1 MFTPHITPEMRHKLE
16 TALAEKGR
24 CALAA
29 MSFSATAFLVLELC
43 SEFRR
48 TVVVIA
54 DSLHS
59 LDELHRNL
67 LALAGTHPER
77 ILYYPAWEALPG
89 RKDGRQTGE
98 DGLPCDVS
106 SVASGAKGEA
116 LAKQGHPQQ
125 AAVQTEVVGE
135 RLQTLERLIALPSP
149 VVIATC
155 VQALMQMTLAPAVL
169 KANTFRIALGQEY
182 DPQILI
188 PRLEQ
193 TGYAFEPEVQAKGQA
208 AWRGGLLDIWPLNAA
223 APFRIEFVG
232 AMVETIRSFDPAS
245 QRSFARLKGAIL
257 PPASEWN
264 LMFAQNFD
272 EKHVIARAG
281 AEARCHFMNYLP
293 PELIY
298 LWSEPVTG
306 DWPAAVCHPAG
317 GIRHHAAIYEEALQE
332 AESGSSGAAL
342 PFGRT
347 TPATHDATAV
357 SERRNGFKPRG
368 FKIKDLTISFARVHQ
383 IIAKNTR
390 AWQCLPDTSTW
401 SVEREGASVEW
412 KTDTDSDWPPHAE
425 RLDLGFRTMTALAA
439 PRRDTDL
446 LGSGPDVFAERRRQ
460 WLASLAE
467 RARLY
472 MAFPLR
478 QKDVAGQAG
487 GQARQGLRVHIFFY
501 TQGALDRFREL
512 NPEPAFQLHVGMLSD
527 GFMQAD
533 LQLAVLSES
542 NLLGRPK
549 LLPDRAARTTK
560 RMAATRKAGLVMEE
574 TITDWTSLEPGD
586 LVVHVD
592 HGIGRYLG
600 LTEIMFP
607 SHAQRSPAL
616 PDEGG
621 DGKRQEALTIEYA
634 EKAKLYVPVAQAH
647 LLSRYVG
654 VGKHAPNLHRL
665 GSARWPREKDAA
677 ERAVRDLAADL
688 LKIQAVRESK
698 AGIAFPP
705 DTPWQNEFE
714 ASFPYQETADQE
726 HAIRDV
732 KRDMETSRPMDRLV
746 CGDVGYGK
754 TEVAMRA
761 AFKCVMSGKQAAVL
775 APTTV
780 LAQQHYEVFAE
791 RMAAYPIRVELL
803 CRFRTLQEQADVVR
817 ALFTGGVDIVI
828 GTHRLIQP
836 DVRFKDLGLVI
847 IDEEQRFGV
856 SHKER
861 FKHLQQ
867 LVDVLTLTAT
877 PIPRTLYMSLTGAK
891 EISVIQ
897 TSPKT
902 RQSIETI
909 VAKNDDCVIRD
920 AILRELNRG
929 GQIYYL
935 HNRVHSIER
944 VRARLEK
951 LVPEAR
957 MAVGHGRMP
966 TTALA
971 RIMRDFARGAYDL
984 LLCTTIIESG
994 IDIPNV
1000 NTILIDRADR
1010 FGMADLYQLRGRVGR
1025 SSRKAY
1031 AYMLLPVHGHL
1042 LDTSRQRIQAIL
1054 EHTELGAG
1062 FRLAMRDLEIRG
1074 AGNLLGPEQSGHI
1087 AAIGFDLYCQL
1098 LRYTIAQMS
1107 KTVPAASVS
1116 RRSASPFAQTLRR
1129 DMPAKTGAAVSPMR
1143 IVHVETK
1150 LDFIDLSVQAVD
1162 PTRSAFLPMTYVEDE
1177 RLRISVYRQ
1186 VAAAM
1191 TLEEIAGL
1199 REEFKDR
1206 FGPLP
1211 PPLERLLKIAG
1222 LRILAADKKITMIEA
1237 QAGKIILHRHEELL
1251 QIKHRF
1257 PRLRATGADA
1267 QLDEIQQWLKRV
1279 EEKGFRQECSMT
1291 DE

>member
-1 MFTPHITPEMRHKLE
+1 MFTLHITPEMRRKLE
-16 TALAEKGR
+16 AALAEKGR
-24 CALAA
+24 CRLAA
-29 MSFSATAFLVLELC
+29 MSFSATAFLALDLLA
-43 SEFRR
+43 EFRR
-48 TVVVIA
+48 TVVVVA
-54 DSLHS
+54 DSMHS
-59 LDELHRNL
+59 LDELRRNL
-67 LALAGTHPER
+67 LALSGTALAGVHPER
-77 ILYYPAWEALPG
+77 ILYYPAWESLPG
-89 RKDGRQTGE
+89 RE
-98 DGLPCDVS
+98 DGLP
-106 SVASGAKGEA
+106 SVATNVVRAKEGHQ
-116 LAKQGHPQQ
+116 KQ
-125 AAVQTEVVGE
+125 ATVQTEVVGE
-135 RLQTLERLIALPSP
+135 RLQTLERLIGLQARCRLQAP

-155 VQALMQMTLAPAVL
+155 VQALMQMTLSPTVL
-169 KANTFRIALGQEY
+169 KVHTFRVALGEEH
-182 DPQILI
+182 DPEMLAK
-188 PRLEQ
+188 RLEQ

-208 AWRGGLLDIWPLNAA
+208 AWRGGLLDVWALNEA

-232 AMVETIRSFDPAS
+232 ATVETIRSFDPAS
-245 QRSFARLKGAIL
+245 QRSFARLPGSAGALRPGEKEAVL
-257 PPASEWN
+257 PPVNEWN
-264 LMFAQNFD
+264 MM
-272 EKHVIARAG
+272 RSG
-281 AEARCHFMNYLP
+281 TEARCLFMNYLP

-298 LWSEPVTG
+298 LWSEPVTVMPQLHGRLPKLYHPSG
-306 DWPAAVCHPAG
+306 DVSTSAVAQGAMADTSLDMTHRTGHSELKRGISPVAGRPAG
-317 GIRHHAAIYEEALQE
+317 IRYHAAIYQEALDE
-332 AESGSSGAAL
+332 AK
-342 PFGRT
+342 
-347 TPATHDATAV
+347 V
-357 SERRNGFKPRG
+357 S
-368 FKIKDLTISFARVHQ
+368 DLTIPFASVHRV
-383 IIAKNTR
+383 ITENPR
-390 AWQCLPDTSTW
+390 AWQCLPDPVFESTY
-401 SVEREGASVEW
+401 SVERQALPACPAEAASRRGKRFLRRQGYGGQVAQASEAASVDQADM
-412 KTDTDSDWPPHAE
+412 TDETDHQIDWPPPAPHV
-425 RLDLGFRTMTALAA
+425 DLGFRSVTELAA
-439 PRRDTDL
+439 PHRDL
-446 LGSGPDVFAERRRQ
+446 LAPDIFAEHRRQ

-467 RARLY
+467 RTRPSA
-472 MAFPLR
+472 
-478 QKDVAGQAG
+478 D
-487 GQARQGLRVHIFFY
+487 GLRVHIFFY

-512 NPEPAFQLHVGMLSD
+512 NPEPAFHLHVGMLSD
-527 GFMQAD
+527 GFMQVD

-549 LLPDRAARTTK
+549 LLPDRTARTTA
-560 RMAATRKAGLVMEE
+560 RVPTSRRVGASAGE
-574 TITDWTSLEPGD
+574 TITDWTNLEPGD
-586 LVVHVD
+586 FVVHVD
-592 HGIGRYLG
+592 HGIGHYLG
-600 LTEIMFP
+600 LYEIMF
-607 SHAQRSPAL
+607 
-616 PDEGG
+616 

-634 EKAKLYVPVAQAH
+634 DKAKLYVPVSQAH

-654 VGKHAPNLHRL
+654 VGKHAPSLHRL

-688 LKIQAVRESK
+688 LEIQAAREAK

-714 ASFPYQETADQE
+714 ASFPYQETEDQE
-726 HAIRDV
+726 RAIHDV

-761 AFKCVMSGKQAAVL
+761 AFKCVMSGKQVAMLV
-775 APTTV
+775 PTTV

-791 RMAAYPIRVELL
+791 RMAAYPMRVELL
-803 CRFRTLQEQADVVR
+803 CRFRTLPEQADVVR

-856 SHKER
+856 GHKER

-897 TSPKT
+897 TSPRA
-902 RQSIETI
+902 RQAIETI
-909 VAKNDDCVIRD
+909 VAKNDDRVIRD

-944 VRARLEK
+944 VRERLEK

-957 MAVGHGRMP
+957 MVVGHGQMP
-966 TTALA
+966 TSVLSH
-971 RIMRDFARGAYDL
+971 IIRDFARGDYDL

-1098 LRYTIAQMS
+1098 LRHTIAQMS
-1107 KTVPAASVS
+1107 KT
-1116 RRSASPFAQTLRR
+1116 
-1129 DMPAKTGAAVSPMR
+1129 GATALPTR
-1143 IVHVETK
+1143 IVHVEVK
-1150 LDFIDLSVQAVD
+1150 LDFIDLSTQAAD
-1162 PTRSAFLPMTYVEDE
+1162 PAHSAFLPVAYVEDE

-1186 VAAAM
+1186 IASAM
-1191 TLEEIAGL
+1191 TLAEIAGL
-1199 REEFKDR
+1199 REEFRDR

-1211 PPLERLLKIAG
+1211 PPLDRLLKIAG
-1222 LRILAADKKITMIEA
+1222 LRILAAEKKITLIEV
-1237 QAGKIILHRHEELL
+1237 QEGKLILHRHEELL
-1251 QIKHRF
+1251 QIKNRF
-1257 PRLRATGADA
+1257 PRLRAAGVDA
-1267 QLDEIQQWLKRV
+1267 QLDEIQHWLRRV
-1279 EEKGFRQECSMT
+1279 EDKGFRQEW
-1291 DE
+1291 

>member
-1 MFTPHITPEMRHKLE
+1 MLTIHITPEMRRKLE
-16 TALAEKGR
+16 TALAEQGR
-24 CALAA
+24 CKLSA
-29 MSFSATAFLVLELC
+29 MSFSATAFLALDLLA
-43 SEFRR
+43 EFRR
-48 TVVVIA
+48 TVVVVS
-54 DSLHS
+54 DSMHS
-59 LDELHRNL
+59 LDELRRNL
-67 LALAGTHPER
+67 LALAGAAFAGVYPER

-89 RKDGRQTGE
+89 RE
-98 DGLPCDVS
+98 DGLP
-106 SVASGAKGEA
+106 SVATNVVRAKE
-116 LAKQGHPQQ
+116 GHQKQ

-135 RLQTLERLIALPSP
+135 RLQTLERLSALQAP

-155 VQALMQMTLAPAVL
+155 VQALMQLTLAPAAL
-169 KANTFRIALGQEY
+169 KAHTFRVALGEEH
-182 DPQILI
+182 DPETLV

-208 AWRGGLLDIWPLNAA
+208 AWRGGLLDVWPLNEAD
-223 APFRIEFVG
+223 PFRIEFVG
-232 AMVETIRSFDPAS
+232 ATVETIRSFDPAS
-245 QRSFARLKGAIL
+245 QRSFARLPGSAGALRPGEKEAVL
-257 PPASEWN
+257 PPVSEWN
-264 LMFAQNFD
+264 LMNFG
-272 EKHVIARAG
+272 AG
-281 AEARCHFMNYLP
+281 VRCLFMNYLP

-306 DWPAAVCHPAG
+306 DLPSAARHPAG
-317 GIRHHAAIYEEALQE
+317 IRYHAAIYQEALDE
-332 AESGSSGAAL
+332 AKV
-342 PFGRT
+342 T
-347 TPATHDATAV
+347 
-357 SERRNGFKPRG
+357 
-368 FKIKDLTISFARVHQ
+368 DLTIPFARVHRV
-383 IIAKNTR
+383 IAENPR
-390 AWQCLPDTSTW
+390 AWQCLPDPVFESTS
-401 SVEREGASVEW
+401 SVERGAESVNQISDI
-412 KTDTDSDWPPHAE
+412 TDMTKATADWPPDAPCV
-425 RLDLGFRTMTALAA
+425 DLGFRSMTALAA
-439 PRRDTDL
+439 PRRDL
-446 LGSGPDVFAERRRQ
+446 LAPDIFAEHRRQ

-467 RARLY
+467 RTRLC
-472 MAFPLR
+472 MAS
-478 QKDVAGQAG
+478 G
-487 GQARQGLRVHIFFY
+487 GQARHGLRVHIFFY
-501 TQGALDRFREL
+501 TQGALDRFREM
-512 NPEPAFQLHVGMLSD
+512 NPESAFHLHVGMLSD

-549 LLPDRAARTTK
+549 LLPDRTARTPARVPTS
-560 RMAATRKAGLVMEE
+560 RRVGASAGE
-574 TITDWTSLEPGD
+574 TITDWTNLEPGD
-586 LVVHVD
+586 LVVHVN

-600 LTEIMFP
+600 LNEIIFN
-607 SHAQRSPAL
+607 
-616 PDEGG
+616 
-621 DGKRQEALTIEYA
+621 GKRQETLAIEYDD
-634 EKAKLYVPVAQAH
+634 KAKLYVPVSQAH

-654 VGKHAPNLHRL
+654 AGKHAPPLHRL

-677 ERAVRDLAADL
+677 ERAVRDLAAGL
-688 LKIQAVRESK
+688 LEIQAAREAK
-698 AGIAFPP
+698 AGFAFQP

-714 ASFPYQETADQE
+714 ASFPYQETEDQE
-726 HAIRDV
+726 RAIHDV
-732 KRDMETSRPMDRLV
+732 KRDMETVRPMDRLV

-761 AFKCVMSGKQAAVL
+761 AFKCVMSGKQVAVL
-775 APTTV
+775 VPTTV

-791 RMAAYPIRVELL
+791 RMAAYPVRVELL
-803 CRFRTLQEQADVVR
+803 CRFRTLQEQAGVVR

-856 SHKER
+856 GHKER

-897 TSPKT
+897 TSPKA
-902 RQSIETI
+902 RQPIETI
-909 VAKNDDCVIRD
+909 VAKNDDRIIRN

-957 MAVGHGRMP
+957 LAVGHGQMP
-966 TTALA
+966 TSELA
-971 RIMRDFARGAYDL
+971 HIVRDFARGAYDL

-994 IDIPNV
+994 LDIPNV

-1098 LRYTIAQMS
+1098 LRHTIAHIS
-1107 KTVPAASVS
+1107 KTVPAAGV
-1116 RRSASPFAQTLRR
+1116 AE
-1129 DMPAKTGAAVSPMR
+1129 MPTR
-1143 IVHVETK
+1143 IVHVEVK
-1150 LDFIDLSVQAVD
+1150 LDFIDLSVQAAD
-1162 PTRSAFLPMTYVEDE
+1162 PARSAFLPVTYVEDE

-1186 VAAAM
+1186 VASAM

-1206 FGPLP
+1206 FGPVP
-1211 PPLERLLKIAG
+1211 PPLDRLLKIAAMR
-1222 LRILAADKKITMIEA
+1222 LLAAEKKIAMIEV
-1237 QAGKIILHRHEELL
+1237 QEGKIIFHRHAELL

-1257 PRLRATGADA
+1257 PRLHAAGVDA
-1267 QLDEIQQWLKRV
+1267 QLDEIQQWLRGV
-1279 EEKGFRQECSMT
+1279 EDHGFPPTRIPAIHPGSQRFQPA
-1291 DE
+1291 